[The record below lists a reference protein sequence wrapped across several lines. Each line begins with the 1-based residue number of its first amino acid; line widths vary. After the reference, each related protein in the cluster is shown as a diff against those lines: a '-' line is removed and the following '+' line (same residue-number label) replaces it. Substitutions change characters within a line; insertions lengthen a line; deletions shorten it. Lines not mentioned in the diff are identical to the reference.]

1 MSFLPPALQREVERR
16 TAKDQEAAMTADTDE
31 VQRLEARVRT
41 QLDFARQ
48 AQVTAEEFGRAA
60 MGSGTHSYLT
70 VALATEH
77 RTILGQISRAVAEA
91 ILYTVD
97 MEGFDNGDSIA
108 YCKLARGE
116 AWATTKLHP
125 AHDGRLTCDTVQAA
139 MLAVNQPVI

>member
-1 MSFLPPALQREVERR
+1 MSFLPPALQREVDRR
-16 TAKDQEAAMTADTDE
+16 TAKEQEAAMTADADE

-77 RTILGQISRAVAEA
+77 RTVLGQISKAVAEA

-108 YCKLARGE
+108 YCRKSAGIMI
-116 AWATTKLHP
+116 HP
-125 AHDGRLTCDTVQAA
+125 AHDDRLTCDTIRAA
-139 MLAVNQPVI
+139 RLAVNQPII